1 VTKAVVTFASPQHLG
16 RYRVERALGSGGH
29 SKVFL
34 AWDEGEHGFRKRVAL
49 KVLPLQSK
57 PGAAEALRREA
68 RLLAALNHP
77 NVVDVYGI
85 GSANG
90 LHFIVMEYVAGS
102 TLAEIRDELEH
113 RGLRFPRSVACD
125 IGIAVA
131 EALYCAWNAKD
142 AGGTRLN
149 IVHRDL
155 KPANVLMSRQG
166 AVKVGDFG
174 IAKAAS
180 DLKQTQG
187 KRVKGTPSY
196 MPPELMKGSRDFRP
210 SMDLFSLGVMLWEMC
225 TGHRFYGRVALHE
238 LLRKLDSRTPDEEA
252 AAVAGYFPEIA
263 PVVSRLLQRD
273 PAERFQDP
281 MEVARALRRIRAA
294 MGVAPSLIEFSRLVR
309 GHASE
314 EGSVT
319 STEEVPSLL
328 ATPEDWEPLIE
339 FARGRGRPSST
350 KPIRLVSDIREAL
363 ALPAAAHADDD
374 PPTDSATEDHF
385 FEVEEDVEGTRAVA
399 VDMQGNKTP
408 TDLRFGAPRKSE
420 AISAIERLNPAAQ
433 GGRSQP
439 FLTAHREQPP
449 SAAPLYWIAL
459 GVSIVIALVIVVLAG

>member
-1 VTKAVVTFASPQHLG
+1 MTEAVVTFASPQHLG

-85 GSANG
+85 GSSNG

-113 RGLRFPRSVACD
+113 HGLRFPRSVACD

-263 PVVSRLLQRD
+263 PVIAKLLARD
-273 PAERFQDP
+273 PAERMQDP
-281 MEVARALRRIRAA
+281 MEVAQHLRRIRAA

-309 GHASE
+309 GHAAE
-314 EGSVT
+314 EGAAAAD
-319 STEEVPSLL
+319 EAVPSLL
-328 ATPEDWEPLIE
+328 ATPADWEPLI
-339 FARGRGRPSST
+339 ARGRGRPSTT

-363 ALPAAAHADDD
+363 ALPAQGLADD
-374 PPTDSATEDHF
+374 PPTDSATEDHY
-385 FEVEEDVEGTRAVA
+385 FEVSGDGVDGTRAVA
-399 VDMQGNKTP
+399 VATTP
-408 TDLRFGAPRKSE
+408 ETPPKDLRFGAPRKPA
-420 AISAIERLNPAAQ
+420 AIAAIEALSPAAQ
-433 GGRSQP
+433 SGRRSP
-439 FLTAHREQPP
+439 TSIPRRLGDGDT
-449 SAAPLYWIAL
+449 AAPVYWIAL
-459 GVSIVIALVIVVLAG
+459 GIAVAIALAIALLAT